1 MLRRHLRKFIES
13 LYDGLDDEKRSI
25 ARAARGVTATKKSKS
40 GKATKGED
48 VDCGGFVKDEF
59 GIYER
64 GVHMRGVL
72 APRAYLCVFF
82 SYPFLLFTR
91 VITLCILLQ

>member
-13 LYDGLDDEKRSI
+13 LYDGLDDEKKSI
-25 ARAARGVTATKKSKS
+25 ARAARGVTATKKKSKS
-40 GKATKGED
+40 GKATKGEN

-72 APRAYLCVFF
+72 VPRAYL
-82 SYPFLLFTR
+82 
-91 VITLCILLQ
+91 